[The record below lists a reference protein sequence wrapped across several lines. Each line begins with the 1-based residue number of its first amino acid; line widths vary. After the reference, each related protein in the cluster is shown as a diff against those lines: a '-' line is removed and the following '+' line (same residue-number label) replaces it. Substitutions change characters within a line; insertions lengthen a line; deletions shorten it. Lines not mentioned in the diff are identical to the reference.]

1 MVGVAANFQP
11 TSSEMF
17 YLVKKICFISRAVS
31 ILSTTLH
38 LHQLNTADI
47 AFSLHAQRMSSAQ
60 LRIEK
65 FRKQNERTDDRCSRS
80 IKVIVRRVLTQNC
93 HQRNIYIKLC
103 SHEQQTHTHTN
114 LREGSVDSCCMNCSD
129 MPHTECIGCI
139 ENSSHQCT
147 NEFLST
153 RMSRECINHASKW
166 CGYRA
171 SMAISIRRRM
181 DGSVREKPDGTM
193 EQRQRGKRVREEVHC
208 QASSPPHTHETHW
221 ISCASRKKMK

>member
-38 LHQLNTADI
+38 LHQLNTANI

-103 SHEQQTHTHTN
+103 SHEQQTHTHTQTY
-114 LREGSVDSCCMNCSD
+114 V
-129 MPHTECIGCI
+129 
-139 ENSSHQCT
+139 
-147 NEFLST
+147 
-153 RMSRECINHASKW
+153 K
-166 CGYRA
+166 
-171 SMAISIRRRM
+171 
-181 DGSVREKPDGTM
+181 
-193 EQRQRGKRVREEVHC
+193 EVLTV
-208 QASSPPHTHETHW
+208 AV
-221 ISCASRKKMK
+221 

>member
-1 MVGVAANFQP
+1 MSEVLFSVSGSGHIFGRIFQFNYYLWLEWQP
-11 TSSEMF
+11 TF
-17 YLVKKICFISRAVS
+17 NQLPRKCLLVKKICFISRAVS

-103 SHEQQTHTHTN
+103 SHEQQTHTHTQTY
-114 LREGSVDSCCMNCSD
+114 V
-129 MPHTECIGCI
+129 
-139 ENSSHQCT
+139 
-147 NEFLST
+147 
-153 RMSRECINHASKW
+153 K
-166 CGYRA
+166 
-171 SMAISIRRRM
+171 
-181 DGSVREKPDGTM
+181 
-193 EQRQRGKRVREEVHC
+193 EVLTV
-208 QASSPPHTHETHW
+208 AV
-221 ISCASRKKMK
+221 